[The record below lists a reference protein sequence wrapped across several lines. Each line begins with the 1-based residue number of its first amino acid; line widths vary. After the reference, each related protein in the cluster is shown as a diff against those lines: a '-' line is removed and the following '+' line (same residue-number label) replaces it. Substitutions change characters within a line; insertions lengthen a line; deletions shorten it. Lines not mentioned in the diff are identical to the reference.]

1 MEGVGNN
8 IFLVHILWNEMESY
22 VRVKLVELLEV
33 PYIEGEV
40 LNLCIFCSRV
50 NSM

>member
-1 MEGVGNN
+1 
-8 IFLVHILWNEMESY
+8 MESY
-22 VRVKLVELLEV
+22 VRVKLVELLGG
-33 PYIEGEV
+33 PLEGEV